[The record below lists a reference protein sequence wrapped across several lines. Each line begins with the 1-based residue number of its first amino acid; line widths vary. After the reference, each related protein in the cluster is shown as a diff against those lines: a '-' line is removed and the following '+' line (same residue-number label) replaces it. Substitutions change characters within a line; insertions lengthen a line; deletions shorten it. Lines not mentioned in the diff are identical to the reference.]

1 MKKTTKPSTAA
12 DPARRQAVIYAR
24 VSSKE
29 QEKEGFSI
37 PAQLKLLKE
46 YADANSLLI
55 AQEYVDVET
64 AKQTGRAAFGEMVA
78 YLKAHPSVRVML
90 VEKTDRLY
98 RNLKDWVT
106 VDELDVELHFPKEGV
121 VLSRESR
128 SSEKFM
134 HGIKVLMAKNY
145 IDNLSEEARKGMQ
158 EKAEQGIWPT
168 KTPLG
173 YRNITGPDGKK
184 VIATNPTIAP
194 LIAKL
199 FEWYARGDIS
209 VKEAARKAHAAG
221 LVYPRSGAKVP
232 VSTIHTILR
241 NRLYTGS
248 FEWNGKLYQGKHE
261 PLISVELWDRVQ
273 GLLDGRFA
281 KKAKRG
287 KHDFAFSG
295 LIACAKCGCAV
306 VGEIK
311 KERYV
316 YYHCTGYADKC
327 QGNPVSCRRKY
338 VREEELEWQFTEL
351 LGQLK
356 FDEEVL
362 EWVRDALHASHAD
375 ERREHE
381 EAIRRL
387 QAEYKRLQ
395 GRINAMY
402 VDKLDGLVDAGF
414 FEKMSN
420 QWREEQNRCLRE
432 IGRHQE
438 ADKAYMDEGIQLL
451 ELARNAQRLFSKQEP
466 REKRRLLNF
475 VLSNCAWEDGEV
487 IATFR
492 QPFDLL
498 SETTLSAARVAADET
513 AKSSKTEIWLP
524 FLDTYRT
531 MCLAPQPD
539 CCRARFGAVA
549 AEKGKKHPCSR
560 ACPAYR
566 AALGRGKISGRLV

>member
-1 MKKTTKPSTAA
+1 MKRASKPT
-12 DPARRQAVIYAR
+12 PAGTVRKQAVIYAR

-37 PAQLKLLKE
+37 PAQLKLLKD
-46 YADANSLLI
+46 YAASNGFAI

-64 AKQTGRAAFGEMVA
+64 AKQAGRAAFGDMVA
-78 YLKAHPSVRVML
+78 YLKTHPSVRAML

-106 VDELDVELHFPKEGV
+106 VDELEVEIHFPKEGV

-184 VIATNPTIAP
+184 IITPDPALSPIVVR
-194 LIAKL
+194 L
-199 FEWYARGDIS
+199 FEWFARGDIS
-209 VKEAARKAHAAG
+209 LKEAARKAHAAG
-221 LVYPRSGAKVP
+221 LTYPKSGAKVP
-232 VSTIHTILR
+232 VSTVHTILR
-241 NRLYTGS
+241 NRLYTGW
-248 FEWNGKLYQGKHE
+248 FEWNGKLIQGKHE
-261 PLISVELWDRVQ
+261 PLVSVELWERVQ
-273 GLLDGRFA
+273 GVLDGRFA

-287 KHDFAFSG
+287 SKHDFAFSG
-295 LIACAKCGCAV
+295 LIACHACGCAV

-311 KERYV
+311 KQRYV

-338 VREEELEWQFTEL
+338 VREESLEAQFTRL
-351 LGQLK
+351 LGRLR
-356 FDEEVL
+356 FDDEVL

-381 EAIRRL
+381 EAIKRH
-387 QAEYKRLQ
+387 QAEHKRLQ
-395 GRINAMY
+395 DRINAMY
-402 VDKLDGLVDAGF
+402 VDKLDGLVDTAF
-414 FEKMSN
+414 YERMSN
-420 QWREEQNRCLRE
+420 QWREEQNHCQRE
-432 IGRHQE
+432 IERRQN
-438 ADKAYMDEGIQLL
+438 ADKSYKDEGVALL
-451 ELARNAQRLFSKQEP
+451 DLARNAQGLFAMQEP

-475 VLSNCAWEDGEV
+475 VLSNCTWEDGEV
-487 IATFR
+487 VATFR
-492 QPFDLL
+492 EPFDMLA
-498 SETTLSAARVAADET
+498 ETVMSAARIGANHT
-513 AKSSKTEIWLP
+513 PKSSKSEIWLGD
-524 FLDTYRT
+524 LDSN
-531 MCLAPQPD
+531 QD
-539 CCRARFGAVA
+539 
-549 AEKGKKHPCSR
+549 
-560 ACPAYR
+560 
-566 AALGRGKISGRLV
+566 

>member
-1 MKKTTKPSTAA
+1 MKKASRPAAA
-12 DPARRQAVIYAR
+12 DLARKQAVIYAR

-46 YADANSLLI
+46 YAATNDFAV

-106 VDELDVELHFPKEGV
+106 VDELDVEMHFPKEGV

-168 KTPLG
+168 KCPLG
-173 YRNITGPDGKK
+173 YRNVTDPDGKK
-184 VIATNPTIAP
+184 VIATDPAIAP

-209 VKEAARKAHAAG
+209 LQEAAGKAHASRHEA
-221 LVYPRSGAKVP
+221 LVP
-232 VSTIHTILR
+232 
-241 NRLYTGS
+241 
-248 FEWNGKLYQGKHE
+248 
-261 PLISVELWDRVQ
+261 VELWERVQ
-273 GLLDGRFA
+273 DVIDGRFSNN
-281 KKAKRG
+281 AKRG
-287 KHDFAFSG
+287 RRNFAFSG
-295 LIACAKCGCAV
+295 LISCKQCGCAV

-311 KERYV
+311 KQRYV

-327 QGNPVSCRRKY
+327 QGNPASCRRKY
-338 VREEELEWQFTEL
+338 VREEALEAQFTEL

-356 FDEEVL
+356 FDDEVL

-375 ERREHE
+375 ERHE
-381 EAIRRL
+381 YEEGIKRH
-387 QAEYKRLQ
+387 QAEYKRLDE
-395 GRINAMY
+395 RIHAMY
-402 VDKLDGLVDAGF
+402 VDKLDGFVDAAF

-432 IGRHQE
+432 IERLQA
-438 ADKAYMDEGIQLL
+438 ADRSYMDEGVQLL
-451 ELARNAQRLFSKQEP
+451 ELARSAQKLFEQQEP

-475 VLSNCAWEDGEV
+475 VLSNCTWDDGEV
-487 IATFR
+487 VATFR

-498 SETTLSAARVAADET
+498 AETTAIGARAASNET
-513 AKSSKTEIWLP
+513 AKLAKTEIWLG
-524 FLDTYRT
+524 D
-531 MCLAPQPD
+531 
-539 CCRARFGAVA
+539 
-549 AEKGKKHPCSR
+549 
-560 ACPAYR
+560 
-566 AALGRGKISGRLV
+566 